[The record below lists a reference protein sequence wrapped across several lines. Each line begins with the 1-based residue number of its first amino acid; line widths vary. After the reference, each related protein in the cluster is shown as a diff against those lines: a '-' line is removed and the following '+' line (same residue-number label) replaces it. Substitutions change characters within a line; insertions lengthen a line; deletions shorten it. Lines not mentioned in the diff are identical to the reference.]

1 MSISRLLGMV
11 EPRHTQ
17 RLPMFQH
24 SAHSRYPLKVRRIL
38 QSLLNNFSNVRLGFA
53 GTSIAFTGNTP
64 APPLLQSII
73 VTIDSGTPYNTSYM
87 DPIPQTYIQWYQSPT
102 LAEGNH
108 TIKVDKVDGAALDYA
123 TITVGQNTPLSG
135 KKIIIDNDDSTV
147 HYSGSWT
154 RNTDEFFS
162 GGDSKGHPFRNS
174 THRSTTPGD
183 TITFLF
189 SGQSCDFLV

>member
-1 MSISRLLGMV
+1 MV
-11 EPRHTQ
+11 ELRHTQ

-24 SAHSRYPLKVRRIL
+24 SAHSRYPLKVRRVL
-38 QSLLNNFSNVRLGFA
+38 RSLLNNFSNVRLGFV

-64 APPLLQSII
+64 PASLSQSII

-108 TIKVDKVDGAALDYA
+108 IIKVERVDETSLDYA
-123 TITVGQNTPLSG
+123 TIAVGQNTPLSG
-135 KKIIIDNDDSTV
+135 KKIIVDNDDSAI

-189 SGQSCDFLV
+189 SGQSNNSLVRSPAC